1 MIPLKKRLSLLRS
14 DYRAGLSSDS
24 YLKINIILAGVVVL
38 VMAYSGIFSPDRSN
52 YPVVC
57 MHEKILGIKCF
68 SCGLSHS
75 FSLIVRGR
83 INEAYSWNVYSMQ
96 VFLFFL
102 LQLIMRVVFSLIYV
116 SRIENRKQL
125 ILYDAAGS
133 AIIFIITF
141 YPFLRQIFLEF
152 LYSLK

>member
-1 MIPLKKRLSLLRS
+1 MTPLRKRLSLSKSELWALLR
-14 DYRAGLSSDS
+14 SDS
-24 YLKINIILAGVVVL
+24 YLKINIILAGVVL
-38 VMAYSGIFSPDRSN
+38 IVMAYSGIFSPDRNN

-83 INEAYSWNVYSMQ
+83 IAEAYRWNIYGMQ

-102 LQLIMRVVFSLIYV
+102 LQLIMRVVFSLIYIT
-116 SRIENRKQL
+116 RTEYRRQL
-125 ILYDAAGS
+125 IFYDVAGS
-133 AIIFIITF
+133 IVIFLISF
-141 YPFLRQIFLEF
+141 FPFFRQIVLEF

>member
-1 MIPLKKRLSLLRS
+1 MTALKKRLSLLRS
-14 DYRAGLSSDS
+14 DYRAGLRSDS

-38 VMAYSGIFSPDRSN
+38 VMAYSGIFSPDTNN

-83 INEAYSWNVYSMQ
+83 IAEAYRWNVYGMQ

-102 LQLIMRVVFSLIYV
+102 LQLIMRIVFYLLYIT
-116 SRIENRKQL
+116 RTENRKQL
-125 ILYDAAGS
+125 ILYDIAGS
-133 AIIFIITF
+133 FVLFLLAF
-141 YPFLRQIFLEF
+141 YPFFRQILLEF
-152 LYSLK
+152 FYSLK